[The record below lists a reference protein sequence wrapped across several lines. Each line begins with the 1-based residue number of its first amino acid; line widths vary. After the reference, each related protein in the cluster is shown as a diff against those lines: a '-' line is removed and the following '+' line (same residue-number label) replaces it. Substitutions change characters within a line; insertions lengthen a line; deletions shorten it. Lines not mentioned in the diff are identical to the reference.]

1 MYKYYV
7 IVAHDD
13 NSVYKV
19 QGCET
24 KRSAQTAALQWADF
38 AFVVAVVSADCYKYS
53 DNTIVKRAH
62 QFERKQ
68 KEEI

>member
-24 KRSAQTAALQWADF
+24 KRAAQTAALQWADF
-38 AFVVAVVSADCYKYS
+38 AFVVCIVSADCFKYS
-53 DNTIVKRAH
+53 DNDLVKKARVKIN
-62 QFERKQ
+62 EN
-68 KEEI
+68 